1 MNPSQATRY
10 NEEEESFS
18 NLLCEAKIILITTTK
33 KERQCN
39 EHRLLANMYCHMNVN
54 AKVL

>member
-39 EHRLLANMYCHMNVN
+39 EHRLLANIYCHMNVN